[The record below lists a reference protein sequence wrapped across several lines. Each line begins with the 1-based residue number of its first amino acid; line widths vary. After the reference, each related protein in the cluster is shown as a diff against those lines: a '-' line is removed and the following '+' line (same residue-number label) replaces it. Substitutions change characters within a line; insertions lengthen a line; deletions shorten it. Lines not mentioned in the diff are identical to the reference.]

1 MVLAPVFEP
10 ELLLSA
16 LLILLR
22 YRPSFHL
29 LSRLQCLSFHMLLS
43 HDLILGRPLLVLL
56 FLILNKFLENV

>member
-43 HDLILGRPLLVLL
+43 HDLILG
-56 FLILNKFLENV
+56 